1 MAESRSTQNV
11 VQVNRRPFYY
21 RETLGLRVSVKPVY
35 LPDQSS
41 PARRHF
47 VFAYF
52 VRIENVGTEAAQL
65 LTRRWLIHDSAGED
79 TEVEGDGV
87 VGEQPRLEPGSVHE
101 YQSFC
106 VLRSRSGYME
116 GHYGFIRDDGT
127 AFRAMIPRFD
137 LEARAETSGLM

>member
-1 MAESRSTQNV
+1 M
-11 VQVNRRPFYY
+11 NRRPYFY
-21 RETLGLRVSVKPVY
+21 RETDGIRITVRPVY

-52 VRIENVGTEAAQL
+52 VRIENVGPDAAQL
-65 LTRRWLIHDSAGED
+65 LTRRWLIHDSVGED

-87 VGEQPRLEPGSVHE
+87 VGEQPRLEPGEVHE

-106 VLRSRSGYME
+106 VLRSRSGWME
-116 GHYGFIRDDGT
+116 GHYGFVRDDGEP
-127 AFRAMIPRFD
+127 FRGLIPRFE
-137 LEARAETSGLM
+137 LEASPEPSGLT

>member
-1 MAESRSTQNV
+1 MSGHGTFHIMTTRS
-11 VQVNRRPFYY
+11 FYY
-21 RETLGLRVSVKPVY
+21 RETDGIRITVRPMY

-52 VRIENVGTEAAQL
+52 VRIENVSAAPAKL
-65 LTRRWLIHDSAGED
+65 LTRRWLIHDSIGEE

-87 VGEQPRLEPGSVHE
+87 VGEQPRLEPSQVHE

-106 VLRSRSGYME
+106 VLRSRAGWME
-116 GHYGFIRDDGT
+116 GHYSFARDDRSI
-127 AFRAMIPRFD
+127 FRAMIPRFE
-137 LEARAETSGLM
+137 LAAAPEPSGLT

>member
-1 MAESRSTQNV
+1 MTPL
-11 VQVNRRPFYY
+11 PFYY
-21 RETLGLRVSVKPVY
+21 RETDGIRITVRPLF

-52 VRIENVGTEAAQL
+52 VRIENVGAAAAQL
-65 LTRRWLIHDSAGED
+65 LTRRWLIHDSLGED

-87 VGEQPRLEPGSVHE
+87 VGEQPRLEAGQVHE

-106 VLRSRSGYME
+106 VLKSRAGWME
-116 GHYGFIRDDGT
+116 GHYSFARDDGT
-127 AFRAMIPRFD
+127 HVRAIIPRFQLD
-137 LEARAETSGLM
+137 ASPEASPGLR

>member
-1 MAESRSTQNV
+1 M
-11 VQVNRRPFYY
+11 NRRPFFY
-21 RETLGLRVSVKPVY
+21 RETDGIRITVRPVY

-52 VRIENVGTEAAQL
+52 VRIENVGQLSAQL
-65 LTRRWLIHDSAGED
+65 LTRRWLIHDSVGED

-87 VGEQPRLEPGSVHE
+87 VGEQPRLDPGDVHE

-106 VLRSRSGYME
+106 VLRSRSGWME
-116 GHYGFIRDDGT
+116 GHYGFIRDGGET
-127 AFRAMIPRFD
+127 FRANIPRFE
-137 LEARAETSGLM
+137 LEANAEASGLA

>member
-1 MAESRSTQNV
+1 MS
-11 VQVNRRPFYY
+11 RRPFFY
-21 RETLGLRVSVKPVY
+21 RETEGIRITVRPLY

-52 VRIENVGTEAAQL
+52 IRIENVAAQAAQL
-65 LTRRWLIHDSAGED
+65 LTRRWLIHDSIGED

-87 VGEQPRLEPGSVHE
+87 VGEQPLLAPGTVHE

-106 VLRSRSGYME
+106 VLRSRSGWME
-116 GHYGFIRDDGT
+116 GHYTFVRDDGSD
-127 AFRAMIPRFD
+127 FRAFIPRFE
-137 LEARAETSGLM
+137 LEATTEPSGLA